1 MFGYPSDMLTN
12 KSQKDEWMGAILV
25 FLFSWLYLV
34 ALDSDMAD
42 LTLVLV
48 GLFVA
53 WVPPSVF
60 TFLEKR
66 VACHLFR

>member
-34 ALDSDMAD
+34 ALDSDFAGF
-42 LTLVLV
+42 TLVLV
-48 GLFVA
+48 GLFVT
-53 WVPPSVF
+53 WIPPSVF
-60 TFLEKR
+60 TSLEKR

>member
-1 MFGYPSDMLTN
+1 MDGVHPC
-12 KSQKDEWMGAILV
+12 

-34 ALDSDMAD
+34 ALDSDMAG